1 MGIWNL
7 AALVLLPMAAAPV
20 SWLIGRRDPGERDL
34 FVLSL
39 IHIYPV

>member
-20 SWLIGRRDPGERDL
+20 SWLIGRRDPGERDRC
-34 FVLSL
+34 V
-39 IHIYPV
+39 